1 MIAPEAHE
9 VSSETVARWSA
20 ERIGPTIIA
29 ASQRGGSWLECDNEA
44 AQGDDKAER
53 RVQESVKTRECRV
66 ASDLEEAD
74 RAEVTNSA
82 KCEDRTKCPHAELEE
97 PGSCPLPGQDVR
109 SQGHD
114 HCCCGQKHR
123 DDERGRAAWAK
134 RRYAIDFRDRGLRP
148 PATAERPVDM
158 KGGEQEEQ
166 QNERACHDCGHGNHS
181 ASEPLSSRAAV
192 ADAVFTS
199 IGRATI
205 ALAVNISPALHA
217 PVKYLFHSVSLVVA
231 SILPTLHCGTTGPGR
246 DQADVRGILIP
257 TTTW

>member
-1 MIAPEAHE
+1 
-9 VSSETVARWSA
+9 VARWSA

-29 ASQRGGSWLECDNEA
+29 APQRGGSWLECDNKA

-53 RVQESVKTRECRV
+53 RVQASVKTRECRV
-66 ASDLEEAD
+66 ASNLEEAD
-74 RAEVTNSA
+74 SAEVTNSA
-82 KCEDRTKCPHAELEE
+82 KCEDRAKCPHAELEE
-97 PGSCPLPGQDVR
+97 PGSSLSPGNMFDRKATTIAAVARSTATTSVAVR
-109 SQGHD
+109 L
-114 HCCCGQKHR
+114 
-123 DDERGRAAWAK
+123 GRNAGMPSTSGIVAFAPSDRRAPSRYEGRRAGGTAK
-134 RRYAIDFRDRGLRP
+134 RAR
-148 PATAERPVDM
+148 
-158 KGGEQEEQ
+158 
-166 QNERACHDCGHGNHS
+166 CHDCGHGNHS

-231 SILPTLHCGTTGPGR
+231 SILPPLHCGTTGPGR

>member
-1 MIAPEAHE
+1 M
-9 VSSETVARWSA
+9 
-20 ERIGPTIIA
+20 ERREDRADDIA
-29 ASQRGGSWLECDNEA
+29 APQRGGSWLECDNEA

-53 RVQESVKTRECRV
+53 RVQASVKTRECRV

-114 HCCCGQKHR
+114 HCCCGQKYR

-192 ADAVFTS
+192 ANAVFTS

-217 PVKYLFHSVSLVVA
+217 PQDGSWFVKSRAMKIQPYFESGFPYGKNQFISVAA
-231 SILPTLHCGTTGPGR
+231 SGWAAAALALALPAGP
-246 DQADVRGILIP
+246 
-257 TTTW
+257 

>member
-1 MIAPEAHE
+1 MAEQGTPRRSRPGSSRPRCPRNTSVCEAHGSSAITRQPKAMTRQSGE
-9 VSSETVARWSA
+9 YRRVSRRANAVLRATLKKPTVLKLPTARSVK
-20 ERIGPTIIA
+20 
-29 ASQRGGSWLECDNEA
+29 A
-44 AQGDDKAER
+44 AQ
-53 RVQESVKTRECRV
+53 SVHTPSWRSRGT
-66 ASDLEEAD
+66 A
-74 RAEVTNSA
+74 
-82 KCEDRTKCPHAELEE
+82 
-97 PGSCPLPGQDVR
+97 PLPGQHVR

-114 HCCCGQKHR
+114 HCRRGQKHR

-134 RRYAIDFRDRGLRP
+134 RRYAIDFRDRGLRS
-148 PATAERPVDM
+148 PATAERPVDV

-166 QNERACHDCGHGNHS
+166 QNERTCHECGHGNHS

-217 PVKYLFHSVSLVVA
+217 PVKYLSH
-231 SILPTLHCGTTGPGR
+231 
-246 DQADVRGILIP
+246 LIP